1 MARVN
6 QEGGLIDIIT
16 MVDNNGVDKKQISKV
31 EATVGDKKLS
41 NQMNHAVPSLNAQ
54 HPQLTKKG
62 TQMLTPIATERTHD
76 EDLPSSKRKDQKQE
90 IELKGE
96 NSSK

>member
-31 EATVGDKKLS
+31 EATVGEKKLN
-41 NQMNHAVPSLNAQ
+41 NQMNHAVPSLNA
-54 HPQLTKKG
+54 
-62 TQMLTPIATERTHD
+62 
-76 EDLPSSKRKDQKQE
+76 
-90 IELKGE
+90 
-96 NSSK
+96 